1 MGTLLTETD
10 YSIKRCKSLYILQIS
25 VFHLFKAPK
34 KSRRSER
41 AVGDGVLPGEAGLAL
56 LPRVGHRA
64 AHRAHEVPVGTPAV
78 LAVVSWRLEL
88 DLLRAR
94 IGAEEA
100 LGDRLALGSEDV
112 PLRLRLG
119 AGLELLV
126 ES

>member
-1 MGTLLTETD
+1 M
-10 YSIKRCKSLYILQIS
+10 
-25 VFHLFKAPK
+25 
-34 KSRRSER
+34 
-41 AVGDGVLPGEAGLAL
+41 GDGVLSGEAKLAL

-64 AHRAHEVPVGTPAV
+64 ARRAHEIPVGTPAV
-78 LAVVSWRLEL
+78 LTVVGWRLEL

-100 LGDRLALGSEDV
+100 PGQRLALGSEDV